1 VISPSAVVL
10 FALLLLIIA
19 LVCDLLLSRFWKA
32 DIGLRL
38 SLLICLL
45 GLGLCG
51 IAASAL
57 ASNAGQTE
65 PLWISGFIVTA
76 PSITLALI
84 FAAVV
89 KHLQKKKAK
98 QADQFD

>member
-1 VISPSAVVL
+1 MISPIAVVL
-10 FALLLLIIA
+10 FALVLLIIA
-19 LVCDLLLSRFWKA
+19 LICDLLLSRFWKV

-38 SLLICLL
+38 WLLICLL
-45 GLGLCG
+45 GLGLCA

-57 ASNAGQTE
+57 ASNAGQVE

-76 PSITLALI
+76 PSVTLALI
-84 FAAVV
+84 LAAVI
-89 KHLQKKKAK
+89 KHLRKKKAK